1 MVKKQNLRKTI
12 ASTFLALCLAFITGV
27 AINNGGITASANIG
41 GASYNSAVNATYVIT
56 YKQLDGT
63 EIATENFSGEMVLD
77 GAALLTAPV
86 IEGKTFY
93 AWYDGAKK
101 IDTIKDI
108 GLRNVDLYAIYVGDF
123 YTATFYLGDST
134 TTQIVLKGGKAVG
147 FIPEREGYS
156 FKGWANEQGATYNFN
171 SVLTSDVKI
180 IATWT
185 AINDVNTETV
195 PAEDAKINASTKNA
209 INVLPI
215 ICYAVLGVGAV
226 LLVVAIILRGKK
238 RVENGDKC

>member
-63 EIATENFSGEMVLD
+63 EIATENFSEEMVLD

-108 GLRNVDLYAIYVGDF
+108 GLRNVDLYAIYVGVF
-123 YTATFYLGDST
+123 YNVTFNLGDNTVS
-134 TTQIVLKGGKAVG
+134 QVVLKGGKATA
-147 FIPEREGYS
+147 FIPHKEGYV
-156 FKGWANEQGATYNFN
+156 FAGWKNAQGDDFNF
-171 SVLTSDVKI
+171 SSALTSDVNI
-180 IATWT
+180 FATWT

-195 PAEDAKINASTKNA
+195 PVEDAKINASTKNA

-215 ICYAVLGVGAV
+215 ICYAVLGVGV
-226 LLVVAIILRGKK
+226 ILLGVSVILRSKK
-238 RVENGDKC
+238 NK

>member
-1 MVKKQNLRKTI
+1 MVKKQSLRKKI
-12 ASTFLALCLAFITGV
+12 ASMFLALCVAFLTGV
-27 AINNGGITASANIG
+27 AINSNEINAFAN
-41 GASYNSAVNATYVIT
+41 VDDATYVIT

-63 EIATENFSGEMVLD
+63 EITTANFSEDMVLD
-77 GAALLTAPV
+77 GAALLTAPA

-147 FIPEREGYS
+147 FIPEREGHS

-180 IATWT
+180 IATWSEIT
-185 AINDVNTETV
+185 DVNTQTV
-195 PAEDAKINASTKNA
+195 PVVDAQINASNA
-209 INVLPI
+209 NRIDVLPI
-215 ICYAVLGVGAV
+215 ICYAVLGLGAV
-226 LLVVAIILRGKK
+226 LLVVAFVLRGKK